1 MSELHEAA
9 ARLRDPVP
17 IVYSILH
24 QGWPDVPEP
33 TYRRSILALHGAI
46 RAAALRFRDA
56 LLRSEEER
64 GAAPDALRPQADP
77 RRFPPLDA
85 REYRFLFPGS
95 ESSLS
100 RRFREGVAYLEG
112 LGFEPSGGGALHES
126 EFLLSGSPVI
136 DFLEIVVRDLVGIDR
151 AAHGA
156 QIRALSS
163 VCFILRNRV
172 FEVGRRLPG
181 GNRWAVLY
189 FEKPGSPGSISYG
202 IFRAALRTL
211 LDDHLERGS
220 FPYAALHQR
229 KLGLGRGAEFSL
241 RLQLSGG
248 DVDGLAPFLEDLF
261 QDGGALEALRFA
273 FALQEELPVLEAG
286 AADAGYNSPP

>member
-1 MSELHEAA
+1 MSELREAA
-9 ARLRDPVP
+9 NRLHHPVP

-24 QGWPDVPEP
+24 QGWPDVPEQ
-33 TYRRSILALHGAI
+33 TYRRTILALHGAI
-46 RAAALRFRDA
+46 QEAALRFRDA
-56 LLRSEEER
+56 LVRGEEES

-77 RRFPPLDA
+77 RRFPPLEA
-85 REYRFLFPGS
+85 REYRFLFPGN
-95 ESSLS
+95 ELAVS
-100 RRFREGVAYLEG
+100 RHVREGAAYLEG
-112 LGFEPSGGGALHES
+112 LGFDPSGPGVLQET

-136 DFLEIVVRDLVGIDR
+136 DFLEIVVRDLVSIDR
-151 AAHGA
+151 GTHGA

-181 GNRWAVLY
+181 ENRWAVLY
-189 FEKPGSPGSISYG
+189 FEKPGSPGAISYG

-220 FPYAALHQR
+220 FPYASLQQR
-229 KLGLGRGAEFSL
+229 KLGLGRGAEFAL
-241 RLQLSGG
+241 RLQLSG
-248 DVDGLAPFLEDLF
+248 DGLGPFLEDLF

-273 FALQEELPVLEAG
+273 LAMQEELPLPHAHP
-286 AADAGYNSPP
+286 ADAGYNARP